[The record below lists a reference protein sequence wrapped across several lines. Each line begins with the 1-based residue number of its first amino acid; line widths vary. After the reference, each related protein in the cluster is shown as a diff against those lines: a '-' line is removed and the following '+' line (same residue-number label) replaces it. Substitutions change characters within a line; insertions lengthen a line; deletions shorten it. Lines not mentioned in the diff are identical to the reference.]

1 MMPAVMAYTIA
12 VSFLAALAA
21 YALDRAGALKE
32 GSKRWIW
39 AAAMLLS
46 LAYPATVLLRRPPPM
61 ANPVSAVASPG
72 MAGSASDATKVL
84 NGTPGATAF
93 KARPPLSQGSIGERR
108 RWEPEAVLD
117 IPLTILWVVSSFG
130 LALLLCVGRVA
141 LYRRALAW
149 AEERVDGH
157 AVRISEDIGPAVV
170 GTWGSFIVL
179 PRWLLRAPRELRAM
193 VLRHEEQHQA
203 AGDPVLVLFGLIFV
217 ILTPWNLPLW
227 WQLRRLRFALE
238 VDCDARVRSDGAD
251 LNAYARMLLAVCE
264 RNSRIPVGV
273 LAMSARRSDLEQRVT
288 ALLVRASRPRSMS
301 AATIAASALV
311 VVSAAE
317 LPAPQLRGPAIA
329 SGKALPD
336 RPLSLAACEPTFSRS
351 QDPNPQTFKCTGV
364 IDDIVSNDE
373 GPYRSTA
380 YVVNFYGTRILVFD
394 WLNIRDKFVGDDV
407 HFIAGESRITPA
419 RDRSQLYFY
428 RDERLPSHPIS
439 GALEGQASTT
449 HTTGVVEEVFRAKEG
464 DCWSVAYIAMV
475 GNKRV
480 PVSDELALSHYAIGD
495 AIPII
500 ESRSATQ
507 LGSSLDFTVD
517 DRRLP
522 EYRNVWSMEKAAV
535 ASAKVDTG
543 IVEQTLSAEWRGY
556 TYRAYVVSW
565 NGSDI
570 VVNDPTAASDYQMG
584 DRLAFRVL
592 RVTGPNGQGGWM
604 KLELQTPQGQVA
616 QAGEPS
622 RTLSVPDS
630 AVIER
635 VLSSKDAGAR
645 TDAYVVRW
653 HGAAVAV
660 SDPFAGTHFVPGQ
673 RVTFRVVRANYDS
686 AKHLQFVVGNWAS

>member
-12 VSFLAALAA
+12 VSFLAALAG
-21 YALDRAGALKE
+21 YALDRAGPLKE

-46 LAYPATVLLRRPPPM
+46 LAYPAAVLLRPPPM
-61 ANPVSAVASPG
+61 ANPVSAVASSG

-93 KARPPLSQGSIGERR
+93 KARAPLSQGSIGGRG
-108 RWEPEAVLD
+108 RWEPEAVLN
-117 IPLTILWVVSSFG
+117 IPLMILWVVSSFG
-130 LALLLCVGRVA
+130 LALWLCVGRAA

-157 AVRISEDIGPAVV
+157 AVRISEDTGPAVV
-170 GTWGSFIVL
+170 GPWGSFIVL
-179 PRWLLRAPRELRAM
+179 PRWLLRAPHELRAM
-193 VLRHEEQHQA
+193 VLRHEAQHLA
-203 AGDPVLVLFGLIFV
+203 AGDPALVLFGLIFV
-217 ILTPWNLPLW
+217 VLTPWNLPLW

-264 RNSRIPVGV
+264 HNSRIPVGV

-288 ALLVRASRPRSMS
+288 ALLVRASRPRSVS

-317 LPAPQLRGPAIA
+317 LPAPQLRAPAIA
-329 SGKALPD
+329 PGKALPD

-364 IDDIVSNDE
+364 IEDIVSNDE

-394 WLNIRDKFVGDDV
+394 GFNLRDKSVRDDIN
-407 HFIAGESRITPA
+407 FIASESRITPA
-419 RDRSQLYFY
+419 RDRSQLSFY
-428 RDERLPSHPIS
+428 RDDWPSHPIS
-439 GALEGQASTT
+439 GALLGQASTT
-449 HTTGVVEEVFRAKEG
+449 QTTGVVEEVFRAKRG
-464 DCWSVAYIAMV
+464 DYWSVAYIARI
-475 GNKRV
+475 GNERV
-480 PVSDELALSHYAIGD
+480 PVWDELALSHYAIGD
-495 AIPII
+495 VIPIS
-500 ESRSATQ
+500 ESRSTTEM
-507 LGSSLDFTVD
+507 GSSLVFRID

-522 EYRNVWSMEKAAV
+522 EYRNYWSMEKAAA
-535 ASAKVDTG
+535 ASAKVASG
-543 IVEQTLSAEWRGY
+543 IVEQTLAAESEGY

-565 NGSDI
+565 RGSDI
-570 VVNDPTAASDYQMG
+570 LINDPTASSNYQVG
-584 DRLAFRVL
+584 DRITFRVL
-592 RVTGPNGQGGWM
+592 RVTGTGPNGAGGFM

-616 QAGEPS
+616 DGGVPS

-630 AVIER
+630 AVVER
-635 VLSSKDAGAR
+635 VLSSQEGATR
-645 TDAYVVRW
+645 SVAYLVRW
-653 HGAAVAV
+653 DGVPVAI
-660 SDPFAGTHFVPGQ
+660 SDPFGTTHFEPGQ
-673 RVTFRVVRANYDS
+673 RITFRVERANY
-686 AKHLQFVVGNWAS
+686 AGGKHLQLILGHLAL